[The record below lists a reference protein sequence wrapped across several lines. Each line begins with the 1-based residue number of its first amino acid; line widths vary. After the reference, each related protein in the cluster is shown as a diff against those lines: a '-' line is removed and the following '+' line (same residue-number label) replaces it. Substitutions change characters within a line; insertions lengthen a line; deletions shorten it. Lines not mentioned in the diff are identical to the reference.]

1 MRVLVEHPVS
11 IGADLL
17 GQPPIGCVG
26 PAGDASRIDLVGPI
40 IDLAESRLDAG
51 GQRQQRQQQQDAHSS
66 PRKHDG
72 AVEIFLPVQD
82 KLTVKAI
89 LRQDV
94 HISEALRSSSSF
106 GGDMT
111 PIERDASGPARSNPG
126 SAAARS
132 RLSRMIAAA
141 DRQMVSSPAPPRRR
155 PLRIAALL
163 AMAAIAACARN
174 PLVGSVSVPPVPAG
188 EARLW
193 FYRVYLP
200 SDTLNMTKV
209 TMNGAYA
216 GYAQLG
222 GAFYRDVPPG
232 VYHIEVESW
241 GRDFNQSTNVALV
254 AGQEAYR
261 QSRIAGQLG
270 DRSWRRIYRRP
281 RHVLR
286 PADVSADRARR
297 NRTKLLRRR
306 QLTAG
311 LRHARRR
318 RCRHRSP
325 VSKAAPASGD
335 AVRNSPGSAPR
346 CCSHRRIARRA
357 GPS

>member
-1 MRVLVEHPVS
+1 MHL
-11 IGADLL
+11 
-17 GQPPIGCVG
+17 
-26 PAGDASRIDLVGPI
+26 
-40 IDLAESRLDAG
+40 
-51 GQRQQRQQQQDAHSS
+51 
-66 PRKHDG
+66 
-72 AVEIFLPVQD
+72 
-82 KLTVKAI
+82 
-89 LRQDV
+89 
-94 HISEALRSSSSF
+94 
-106 GGDMT
+106 
-111 PIERDASGPARSNPG
+111 GPARSNPG

-155 PLRIAALL
+155 PLRSLRIAALL

-222 GAFYRDVPPG
+222 GAFYRDVLPG

-254 AGQEAYR
+254 PGQEAFVKVEV
-261 QSRIAGQLG
+261 ATQLG
-270 DRSWRRIYRRP
+270 DRSWVWIYRRP

-325 VSKAAPASGD
+325 VSKAAPASG
-335 AVRNSPGSAPR
+335 
-346 CCSHRRIARRA
+346 RRGQKFSRF
-357 GPS
+357 STSLL